1 MKHLQSKPMI
11 ILASVCCWGAVTAG
25 AHAQSTAQYPG
36 QPIDEHVVHIVHTDG
51 TSEKATAQWKSMYD
65 RAGAKWLSGTMQWYF
80 NPANVPSGLTADQ
93 VLAAMQKT
101 TTKWSQMCNIQF
113 QYMGTTSG
121 SNNSNDFMNV
131 WGFSAFDPSLSL
143 YSGWTPTRVQAN
155 LDGSNAKVIEAD
167 MQLNIAKPWND
178 EALEGLLMH
187 EIGHTIGI
195 GHSDQPSSIM
205 SATPYNYA
213 SYNRTLRTDDIAAC
227 TSLYGAAPNQAS
239 NRAMNWA
246 ESIYKV
252 ELRATDTYPI
262 SQAYDGYNYRYYPTT
277 NAYVGTKG
285 GRAYYMVGT
294 TNPPQEVGDL
304 NGFAV
309 QVQAAGF

>member
-1 MKHLQSKPMI
+1 MKILQSKPMI

-25 AHAQSTAQYPG
+25 AHAQSTALNPC
-36 QPIDEHVVHIVHTDG
+36 QPIDEHFVHIVRADG
-51 TSEKATAQWKSMYD
+51 TSDKATAQWKSMYD

-93 VLAAMQKT
+93 VLAATQKT

-113 QYMGTTSG
+113 QYMGTTG
-121 SNNSNDFMNV
+121 VSNDKSDLMSV

-167 MQLNIAKPWND
+167 MQLNMAKTWT
-178 EALEGLLMH
+178 EEILEGLLMH
-187 EIGHTIGI
+187 EIGHAIGI
-195 GHSDQPSSIM
+195 GHSDQAAAIM
-205 SATPYNYA
+205 SATPYNLA
-213 SYNRTLRTDDIAAC
+213 SYNRTLRTDDITAC

-246 ESIYKV
+246 ESVYKA
-252 ELRATDTYPI
+252 ELRATDTYPV
-262 SQAYDGYNYRYYPTT
+262 SQAFDGYNYRYYPTT

-294 TNPPQEVGDL
+294 ANPPQDVGDL